1 MLVFQFKKIFTTRLT
16 NYERSYYYLETH
28 SICAKSFNMNKLK
41 VVIRILCLVP
51 LLTGL
56 ADLILGAGALSSVG
70 VDLSRTVLENATLNS
85 QLRFFAAIWFGFGVM
100 LWIVAGDLVQQ
111 ATWFKLMCWILILS
125 GVGRLASI
133 IQFGLPAPPF
143 IGATF
148 LELAGIPLLL
158 IWHSQLLR
166 KHHNLS

>member
-1 MLVFQFKKIFTTRLT
+1 MLVFQFENIFETHLT
-16 NYERSYYYLETH
+16 NYERSYYYLLTS
-28 SICAKSFNMNKLK
+28 SIFNKESQLNKLK
-41 VVIRILCLVP
+41 VVVRILCLVP

-56 ADLILGAGALSSVG
+56 IDLVLGAGALSSVG

-100 LWIVAGDLVQQ
+100 LWIVAGDLVQH
-111 ATWFKLMCWILILS
+111 ATGFKLMCWILILS

-133 IQFGLPAPPF
+133 MQFGLPAPPF
-143 IGATF
+143 IGAAF

-158 IWHSQLLR
+158 IWHSQLIR
-166 KHHNLS
+166 KRHNLS